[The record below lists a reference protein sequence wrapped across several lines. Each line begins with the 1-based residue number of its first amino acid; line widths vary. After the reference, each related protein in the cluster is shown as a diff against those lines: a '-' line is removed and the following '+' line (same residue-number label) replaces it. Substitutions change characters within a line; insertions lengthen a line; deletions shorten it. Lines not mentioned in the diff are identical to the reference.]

1 MFHLLPVI
9 EDDISSM
16 VELWYDAFGDPINR
30 RLYPDTLG
38 GRAWLEDYHRASL
51 QSPDQHYLKVVTDS
65 TGSTPPLVAFV
76 KWDFNTTSPGHHFPP
91 RHVDFDH
98 VFCDTFFGGLDQAR
112 RTIMGS
118 RPHYCMLLS
127 SIFCL
132 FASILY
138 HPGACGDAP
147 ANDDTPDLDALITH
161 PDYRR
166 QGAASMLI
174 QWGCDRADQD
184 GIPIWVDSSQEG
196 AQIYQRFGFRDV
208 SVSGVT
214 PTGAMSMRRDPVHG
228 EAV

>member
-51 QSPDQHYLKVVTDS
+51 QSPDQHYLKVVTDR
-65 TGSTPPLVAFV
+65 TGSTSPLVAFV

-91 RHVDFDH
+91 RHVDFDQ

-118 RPHYCMLLS
+118 RPHY
-127 SIFCL
+127 
-132 FASILY
+132 Y
-138 HPGACGDAP
+138 
-147 ANDDTPDLDALITH
+147 LDALITH

-196 AQIYQRFGFRDV
+196 ARIYERFGFRDV

-214 PTGAMSMRRDPVHG
+214 PTGAMSMLRDPVG
-228 EAV
+228 GDAA

>member
-1 MFHLLPVI
+1 MFQVLPVT
-9 EDDISSM
+9 EADLPTM
-16 VELWYDAFGDPINR
+16 VDLWYDAFGDPINR
-30 RLYPDTLG
+30 RLYPDTPG
-38 GRAWLEDYHRASL
+38 ARAWLEDYHRASL
-51 QSPDQHYLKVVTDS
+51 QSPDQHYLKIVTDTAPTS
-65 TGSTPPLVAFV
+65 PLVAFV
-76 KWDFNTTSPGHHFPP
+76 KWDFNTTTPGHHFPP
-91 RHVDFDH
+91 RHVDFDQD
-98 VFCDTFFGGLDQAR
+98 FCDTFFGGLDQAR
-112 RTIMGS
+112 RTIMGA
-118 RPHYCMLLS
+118 RPHY
-127 SIFCL
+127 
-132 FASILY
+132 Y
-138 HPGACGDAP
+138 
-147 ANDDTPDLDALITH
+147 LDALITH

>member
-1 MFHLLPVI
+1 MFQVLPVT
-9 EDDISSM
+9 EADLPTM

-30 RLYPDTLG
+30 RLYPDTPG
-38 GRAWLEDYHRASL
+38 ARVWLEDYYRASL
-51 QSPDQHYLKVVTDS
+51 QSPDQHYLKIVTDTAPTS
-65 TGSTPPLVAFV
+65 PLVAFV
-76 KWDFNTTSPGHHFPP
+76 KWDFNTTTPGHHFPP
-91 RHVDFDH
+91 RHVDFDQA
-98 VFCDTFFGGLDQAR
+98 FCDTFFGGLDQAR
-112 RTIMGS
+112 RTIMGE
-118 RPHYCMLLS
+118 RPHY
-127 SIFCL
+127 
-132 FASILY
+132 Y
-138 HPGACGDAP
+138 
-147 ANDDTPDLDALITH
+147 LDALITH

>member
-16 VELWYDAFGDPINR
+16 VKLWYDTFGDPINR

-65 TGSTPPLVAFV
+65 TGSTSPLVAFV

-91 RHVDFDH
+91 RHVDFDQ

-118 RPHYCMLLS
+118 RPHY
-127 SIFCL
+127 
-132 FASILY
+132 Y
-138 HPGACGDAP
+138 
-147 ANDDTPDLDALITH
+147 LDALITH

-196 AQIYQRFGFRDV
+196 ARIYQRFGFRDV

-214 PTGAMSMRRDPVHG
+214 PTGAISMLRDPVG
-228 EAV
+228 GDAA

>member
-16 VELWYDAFGDPINR
+16 VELWYDNFGDPINR

-38 GRAWLEDYHRASL
+38 GRTWLEDYHRASL

-65 TGSTPPLVAFV
+65 TGSTSPLVAFV

-91 RHVDFDH
+91 RHVDFDQ

-118 RPHYCMLLS
+118 RPHY
-127 SIFCL
+127 
-132 FASILY
+132 Y
-138 HPGACGDAP
+138 
-147 ANDDTPDLDALITH
+147 LDALITH

-166 QGAASMLI
+166 QGAASVLI

-196 AQIYQRFGFRDV
+196 ARIYQRFGFRDV

-214 PTGAMSMRRDPVHG
+214 PIGAMSMLRDPVG
-228 EAV
+228 GDAA

>member
-65 TGSTPPLVAFV
+65 TGSTSPLVAFV

-91 RHVDFDH
+91 RHVDFDQ

-118 RPHYCMLLS
+118 RPHY
-127 SIFCL
+127 
-132 FASILY
+132 Y
-138 HPGACGDAP
+138 
-147 ANDDTPDLDALITH
+147 LDALITH

-196 AQIYQRFGFRDV
+196 ARIYERFGFRDV

-214 PTGAMSMRRDPVHG
+214 PTGAMSMLRDPVG
-228 EAV
+228 GDAA

>member
-65 TGSTPPLVAFV
+65 TGSTSPLVAFV

-91 RHVDFDH
+91 RHVDFDQ

-118 RPHYCMLLS
+118 RPHY
-127 SIFCL
+127 
-132 FASILY
+132 Y
-138 HPGACGDAP
+138 
-147 ANDDTPDLDALITH
+147 LDALITH

-184 GIPIWVDSSQEG
+184 GIPSWVDSSQEG
-196 AQIYQRFGFRDV
+196 VWIYQRFGFRDV

-214 PTGAMSMRRDPVHG
+214 PTGAMSMLRDPVG
-228 EAV
+228 GDAA